1 MTASTVVKA
10 VMVSG
15 HGKQTFKMDSLRKWF
30 SFSKGERVA
39 IITILALI
47 LLLILACVF
56 RPSRQSLTDES
67 LHNLDSLLA
76 LRQAAIELQ
85 QQQQAEKSQEVAEL
99 HPFPFNPNTLTEEE
113 WLQMGLTDRQVRNIM
128 NYKAKGG
135 KFYSKNDLGK
145 LYTISEEEFA
155 QLEPFI
161 VLPEVSRGKNT
172 KTSAKS
178 SVSTG
183 STTAPTEKKAIP
195 IVDLNTVDSTTL
207 VELPQIGPYTA
218 VRIIEFR
225 EKLGGFIDKEQ
236 LRDVKGMDDARF
248 AAIQPYIN
256 LGAVEIR
263 KVDVNRADFKTL
275 VHHPYLNYEQVKRIV
290 NQREKRGMI
299 KNWAQLEELIKE
311 EGEVNPLL
319 EQYVKY

>member
-1 MTASTVVKA
+1 
-10 VMVSG
+10 
-15 HGKQTFKMDSLRKWF
+15 MDSLRKWF
-30 SFSKGERVA
+30 SFSKGERIA

-47 LLLILACVF
+47 LLLILACLF
-56 RPSRQSLTDES
+56 RPSRKSLSDES
-67 LHNLDSLLA
+67 LHNLDSLLS
-76 LRQAAIELQ
+76 LRQAAIE
-85 QQQQAEKSQEVAEL
+85 QQQAEKSQEVAEL

-145 LYTISEEEFA
+145 LYTISEDEFE

-172 KTSAKS
+172 ETSSKS
-178 SVSTG
+178 GVSTLRQAQG
-183 STTAPTEKKAIP
+183 STTAATAPAEKKAIP

-263 KVDVNRADFKTL
+263 KIDVNRADFKTL

>member
-1 MTASTVVKA
+1 
-10 VMVSG
+10 
-15 HGKQTFKMDSLRKWF
+15 MDSLRKWF

-47 LLLILACVF
+47 LLLILACLF
-56 RPSRQSLTDES
+56 RPSRKSLSDES

-76 LRQAAIELQ
+76 LRQAAIEQ
-85 QQQQAEKSQEVAEL
+85 QKQQQAEKPQEVAEL

-178 SVSTG
+178 GVSTG
-183 STTAPTEKKAIP
+183 STTANGSTTAPAEKKAIP

-225 EKLGGFIDKEQ
+225 EKLGGFVDKEQ

-256 LGAVEIR
+256 VGVVEIR

-275 VHHPYLNYEQVKRIV
+275 VHHPYLSYEQVKRIV

-299 KNWAQLEELIKE
+299 KNWAQLEALLKE

>member
-1 MTASTVVKA
+1 
-10 VMVSG
+10 
-15 HGKQTFKMDSLRKWF
+15 MDSLRKWF
-30 SFSKGERVA
+30 SFNKGERVA
-39 IITILALI
+39 IITILAVI
-47 LLLILACVF
+47 LLLILVCLF
-56 RPSRQSLTDES
+56 RPSRKSLSDAS
-67 LHNLDSLLA
+67 LQDLDSLMA
-76 LRQAAIELQ
+76 LHRAAIEEQ
-85 QQQQAEKSQEVAEL
+85 QQNNAEILQEAAEL
-99 HPFPFNPNTLTEEE
+99 HPFPFNPNTITEEE

-135 KFYSKNDLGK
+135 KFYSKSDVGK
-145 LYTISEEEFA
+145 LYTISEEDFA

-161 VLPEVSRGKNT
+161 VLPEVQRNT
-172 KTSAKS
+172 RYKSASKKMEEQKKEEPQP
-178 SVSTG
+178 
-183 STTAPTEKKAIP
+183 AEKKPIP

-225 EKLGGFIDKEQ
+225 EKLGGFVDKEQ
-236 LRDVKGMDDARF
+236 LRDVKGMDEARF

-256 LGAVEIR
+256 LGTVEIR

-275 VHHPYLNYEQVKRIV
+275 VHHPYLSYEQVKLIF

-299 KNWAQLEELIKE
+299 KNWEQLEALLKE

-319 EQYVKY
+319 EQYVRF

>member
-1 MTASTVVKA
+1 
-10 VMVSG
+10 
-15 HGKQTFKMDSLRKWF
+15 MDSLRKWF

-47 LLLILACVF
+47 LLLILACLF
-56 RPSRQSLTDES
+56 RPSRKSLSDAS

-76 LRQAAIELQ
+76 LRQAAIEQQ
-85 QQQQAEKSQEVAEL
+85 QQQQAEKPQEVAEL
-99 HPFPFNPNTLTEEE
+99 HPFPFNPNTITEEE

-161 VLPEVSRGKNT
+161 VLPEVSRG
-172 KTSAKS
+172 AS
-178 SVSTG
+178 SKPSSKKQETP
-183 STTAPTEKKAIP
+183 SYEEKPKPEKKAIP

-225 EKLGGFIDKEQ
+225 EKLGGFVDKEQ

-256 LGAVEIR
+256 LGTIEIR
-263 KVDVNRADFKTL
+263 KVDVNREDFKTL
-275 VHHPYLNYEQVKRIV
+275 VHHPYLSYEQVKRIV

-299 KNWAQLEELIKE
+299 KNWAQLEALLKE

>member
-1 MTASTVVKA
+1 MEE
-10 VMVSG
+10 
-15 HGKQTFKMDSLRKWF
+15 LRKFF
-30 SFSKGERVA
+30 SFNKGERIA
-39 IITILALI
+39 IITVLAVI
-47 LLLILACVF
+47 LLLVLACVF
-56 RPSRQSLTDES
+56 HRSHVSLDEAS

-76 LRQAAIELQ
+76 LRNAALEEQ
-85 QQQQAEKSQEVAEL
+85 QQKQGEKTLEVADL
-99 HPFPFNPNTLTEEE
+99 HPFPFNPNTITEEE

-161 VLPEVSRGKNT
+161 VLPEVSRSASGKPSS
-172 KTSAKS
+172 KKQETSSFEEKLR
-178 SVSTG
+178 
-183 STTAPTEKKAIP
+183 PEKKDIP
-195 IVDLNTVDSTTL
+195 VVDLNTVDSTTL

-225 EKLGGFIDKEQ
+225 EKLGGFVDKEQ
-236 LRDVKGMDDARF
+236 LRGVKGMDDARF
-248 AAIQPYIN
+248 AAIQPYII
-256 LGAVEIR
+256 LGEVETR

-299 KNWAQLEELIKE
+299 KNWVQLEALLKD

-319 EQYVKY
+319 EYYVKY

>member
-1 MTASTVVKA
+1 
-10 VMVSG
+10 
-15 HGKQTFKMDSLRKWF
+15 MDSLRKWF

-47 LLLILACVF
+47 LLLILACLF
-56 RPSRQSLTDES
+56 RPSRKSLSDES

-76 LRQAAIELQ
+76 LRRAAIEQQ
-85 QQQQAEKSQEVAEL
+85 QQQQAEKPQEVAEL

-161 VLPEVSRGKNT
+161 VLPEVARGRSGQSSSSRGG
-172 KTSAKS
+172 
-178 SVSTG
+178 VSTG
-183 STTAPTEKKAIP
+183 STTASAAPAEKKAIP
-195 IVDLNTVDSTTL
+195 IVDLNTVDSTAL
-207 VELPQIGPYTA
+207 VELPQIGGYTA
-218 VRIIEFR
+218 SRILAFR
-225 EKLGGFIDKEQ
+225 DKLGGFVDKEQ

-256 LGAVEIR
+256 VGVAEIR

-299 KNWAQLEELIKE
+299 KNWAQLQSLIE
-311 EGEVNPLL
+311 NDGEVNPLL
-319 EQYVKY
+319 EHYLKY

>member
-1 MTASTVVKA
+1 
-10 VMVSG
+10 
-15 HGKQTFKMDSLRKWF
+15 MDSLRKWF

-39 IITILALI
+39 IITILALV
-47 LLLILACVF
+47 LLLILACLF
-56 RPSRQSLTDES
+56 RPSRKSLSDES
-67 LHNLDSLLA
+67 LHNLDSLLS
-76 LRQAAIELQ
+76 LRKAAIE
-85 QQQQAEKSQEVAEL
+85 QQQQADKPQELAEL

-161 VLPEVSRGKNT
+161 VLPEVARGRSGKSLSSRGG
-172 KTSAKS
+172 
-178 SVSTG
+178 VSTG
-183 STTAPTEKKAIP
+183 SMTASAAPTEKKAIP

-207 VELPQIGPYTA
+207 VELPQIGSYTA

-248 AAIQPYIN
+248 DAIQPYIN
-256 LGAVEIR
+256 LGAVEIQ
-263 KVDVNRADFKTL
+263 KIDVNRADFKTL

>member
-1 MTASTVVKA
+1 
-10 VMVSG
+10 
-15 HGKQTFKMDSLRKWF
+15 MDSLRKWF

-47 LLLILACVF
+47 LLLILACLF
-56 RPSRQSLTDES
+56 RPTRKSLSDAS

-76 LRQAAIELQ
+76 LRQAAIEVQ
-85 QQQQAEKSQEVAEL
+85 QQHQAEKPQEAAEL
-99 HPFPFNPNTLTEEE
+99 HPFPFNPNTITEEE

-145 LYTISEEEFA
+145 LYTISEEDFA

-161 VLPEVSRGKNT
+161 VLPEVSRGGSNKSASKQQNEKAVEEPKPIT
-172 KTSAKS
+172 KK
-178 SVSTG
+178 V
-183 STTAPTEKKAIP
+183 IP

-207 VELPQIGPYTA
+207 VELPQIGSYTA

-225 EKLGGFIDKEQ
+225 EKLGGFVEKEQ
-236 LRDVKGMDDARF
+236 LRAVKGMDEARY
-248 AAIQPYIN
+248 AVIEPYIN
-256 LGAVEIR
+256 LGAVEVR

-275 VHHPYLNYEQVKRIV
+275 VHHPYLSYEQVKRIF

-299 KNWAQLEELIKE
+299 KNWEQLETLLRE

-319 EQYVKY
+319 EYYVKY

>member
-1 MTASTVVKA
+1 ME
-10 VMVSG
+10 
-15 HGKQTFKMDSLRKWF
+15 SLHKWF

-39 IITILALI
+39 IVTILAAILI
-47 LLLILACVF
+47 LVLACLF
-56 RPSRQSLTDES
+56 RPSRQSLSDES

-76 LRQAAIELQ
+76 LRQSAIEEQ
-85 QQQQAEKSQEVAEL
+85 QQKQAEKAQEVAEL

-113 WLQMGLTDRQVRNIM
+113 WLQIGLTDRQVRNIM

-135 KFYSKNDLGK
+135 KFYSKKDLGK

-155 QLEPFI
+155 QLEPYI
-161 VLPEVSRGKNT
+161 VLPEVSRGT
-172 KTSAKS
+172 GYKTASKKQEEKAGEESKP
-178 SVSTG
+178 V
-183 STTAPTEKKAIP
+183 EKKAIP
-195 IVDLNTVDSTTL
+195 IVDLNTVDSITL

-225 EKLGGFIDKEQ
+225 EKLGGFVDKEQ
-236 LRDVKGMDDARF
+236 IRDVKGMDEARF

-263 KVDVNRADFKTL
+263 KVDINRADFKTL
-275 VHHPYLNYEQVKRIV
+275 VHHPYLSYEQVKLIF

-299 KNWAQLEELIKE
+299 KNWEQLETLLME

>member
-1 MTASTVVKA
+1 
-10 VMVSG
+10 
-15 HGKQTFKMDSLRKWF
+15 MDSLRKWF

-39 IITILALI
+39 IVTILALI
-47 LLLILACVF
+47 LALILACLF
-56 RPSRQSLTDES
+56 RPSRKSLSDAT

-85 QQQQAEKSQEVAEL
+85 QQQQAEKPQEVVEL

-161 VLPEVSRGKNT
+161 VLPEVARGK
-172 KTSAKS
+172 SAKS
-178 SVSTG
+178 SSQGGVSTPSTG
-183 STTAPTEKKAIP
+183 SGTAATTASTEKKTIP

-207 VELPQIGPYTA
+207 VELPQVGPYTA

-225 EKLGGFIDKEQ
+225 EKLGGFVDKEQ

-275 VHHPYLNYEQVKRIV
+275 VHHPYLSYEQVKRIV

-299 KNWAQLEELIKE
+299 KNWAQLEELLQE

>member
-1 MTASTVVKA
+1 
-10 VMVSG
+10 
-15 HGKQTFKMDSLRKWF
+15 
-30 SFSKGERVA
+30 
-39 IITILALI
+39 
-47 LLLILACVF
+47 
-56 RPSRQSLTDES
+56 
-67 LHNLDSLLA
+67 
-76 LRQAAIELQ
+76 
-85 QQQQAEKSQEVAEL
+85 
-99 HPFPFNPNTLTEEE
+99 
-113 WLQMGLTDRQVRNIM
+113 MGLTDRQVRNIM

-145 LYTISEEEFA
+145 LYTISEEEFE

-161 VLPEVSRGKNT
+161 VLPEVARGKSTKPASRGG
-172 KTSAKS
+172 
-178 SVSTG
+178 VSTG
-183 STTAPTEKKAIP
+183 STTAPGSTTAASTPSEKKAIP

-256 LGAVEIR
+256 IGAVEIR

>member
-1 MTASTVVKA
+1 
-10 VMVSG
+10 
-15 HGKQTFKMDSLRKWF
+15 MDSLRKWF

-47 LLLILACVF
+47 LLLILACLF
-56 RPSRQSLTDES
+56 RPSRKSLSDES

-85 QQQQAEKSQEVAEL
+85 QQQQAEKPEEVAEL

-178 SVSTG
+178 GVSTG
-183 STTAPTEKKAIP
+183 STTANGSTTAPVEKKAIP

-225 EKLGGFIDKEQ
+225 EKLGGFVDKEQ

-256 LGAVEIR
+256 VGVVEIR

-299 KNWAQLEELIKE
+299 KNWAQLQSLIE
-311 EGEVNPLL
+311 NDGEVNPLL
-319 EQYVKY
+319 EHYLKF

>member
-1 MTASTVVKA
+1 ME
-10 VMVSG
+10 
-15 HGKQTFKMDSLRKWF
+15 SLRKWF

-39 IITILALI
+39 IVTILAAILI
-47 LLLILACVF
+47 LVLACLF
-56 RPSRQSLTDES
+56 RPSRKSLNDAS

-76 LRQAAIELQ
+76 LRQAAVETQ
-85 QQQQAEKSQEVAEL
+85 RQQQAEKAQEVAEL
-99 HPFPFNPNTLTEEE
+99 HPFPFNPNTLSEEE
-113 WLQMGLTDRQVRNIM
+113 WLRIGLTDRQVRNIM

-135 KFYSKNDLGK
+135 KFYSKKDLGK

-161 VLPEVSRGKNT
+161 VLPEVSRGT
-172 KTSAKS
+172 GYKS
-178 SVSTG
+178 SSKKQEEKAGEESKPV
-183 STTAPTEKKAIP
+183 EKKAIP

-218 VRIIEFR
+218 SRIVEFR
-225 EKLGGFIDKEQ
+225 EKLGGFVNKEQ
-236 LRDVKGMDDARF
+236 LLDVKGMDEARF

-256 LGAVEIR
+256 FGAVEIR

-275 VHHPYLNYEQVKRIV
+275 VHHPYLNYEQVKRIF

-299 KNWAQLEELIKE
+299 KNWEQLETLLKE

-319 EQYVKY
+319 EQYVAY